1 MKVDYVVRW
10 SEMARFQLLDKAEYI
25 YSQSQSIE
33 VYDRFIAE
41 IEQLSEKLSYVAS
54 AYRDGK
60 FHIYPLKNGHS
71 VKFLVAG
78 DYVIIYAFLPKGINH

>member
-1 MKVDYVVRW
+1 MKLNYIVRW

-25 YSQSQSIE
+25 YAQSQNAN
-33 VYDRFIAE
+33 VADRFIE
-41 IEQLSEKLSYVAS
+41 EMEQIAEKLSYVAT